1 MQPSTKGIT
10 MEAVIN
16 IPCHLSELDLEFT
29 TRDELLAFLGRSEL
43 NLGNLAYQLVGEA
56 EGNVGARAA
65 LGVNRNAPLRPYE
78 IAVTCKPSI
87 GYSTHLKAINI
98 GGNSL
103 MEGLRREMSP
113 HLDRASTYSE

>member
-1 MQPSTKGIT
+1 MQPNTRAVTVQG
-10 MEAVIN
+10 VIN

-29 TRDELLAFLGRSEL
+29 TRDELLVFLGRSEL
-43 NLGNLAYQLVGEA
+43 NLGKLAHQLVGEA
-56 EGNVGARAA
+56 EGNVGARTA
-65 LGVNRNAPLRPYE
+65 LGVNRDAPLRPYE
-78 IAVTCKPSI
+78 IAVTCKRFI

-103 MEGLRREMSP
+103 IGGLRREMSP